1 MTDPSGEG
9 PLPERVLESRRLY
22 DGRIMSLRVDAVLM
36 PNGREATREIVEHA
50 PVVAVVPVD
59 ENGDVVMVRQFR
71 LATGDVMLEIP
82 AGLVDE
88 GEEIESAAQR
98 ELQEEIG
105 YRAGHLERLSG
116 FFVSPGFCTEFIHVF
131 LALGLEDS
139 DLDGDEDEDIVVE
152 RLPLAEAVRLVEE
165 GAIRDAK
172 SIVGILMARERLKG

>member
-9 PLPERVLESRRLY
+9 PQPERVLESRRLY
-22 DGRIMSLRVDAVLM
+22 DGRIMAVRLDTVAM

-50 PVVAVVPVD
+50 PVVAIVPVD
-59 ENGDVVMVRQFR
+59 ENGDVVMVRQYR
-71 LATGDVMLEIP
+71 LATGDVMLEVP

-88 GEEIESAAQR
+88 GEEIEVAAQR

-105 YRAGHLERLSG
+105 YRAGHLEPLSG

-131 LALGLEDS
+131 LALGLEVS
-139 DLDGDEDEDIVVE
+139 DLAADEDEDIVVE
-152 RLPLAEAVRLVEE
+152 RVPLAEAVQMVEE

-172 SIVGILMARERLKG
+172 SIVGILMARERLRG

>member
-1 MTDPSGEG
+1 
-9 PLPERVLESRRLY
+9 VLESRRLY
-22 DGRIMSLRVDAVLM
+22 DGRIMALRVDAVLM

-88 GEEIESAAQR
+88 GEEIEAAAQR

-116 FFVSPGFCTEFIHVF
+116 VFVSPGFCTEFIHVF
-131 LALGLEDS
+131 LALGLEES

-152 RLPLAEAVRLVEE
+152 RVPLAEAVRLVEE

>member
-1 MTDPSGEG
+1 MTGES
-9 PLPERVLESRRLY
+9 PLPERVLESRRPY
-22 DGRIMSLRVDAVLM
+22 EGRIMAVRVDRVAM
-36 PNGREATREIVEHA
+36 PDGREATREIVEHA

-59 ENGDVVMVRQFR
+59 ENGDVVMVKQYR

-88 GEEIESAAQR
+88 GEEIEAAAQR

-105 YRAGHLERLSG
+105 YRAGHLERLAS

-131 LALGLEDS
+131 LALGLEES
-139 DLDGDEDEDIVVE
+139 ALDGDEDEDIVVE
-152 RLPLAEAVRLVEE
+152 RVPLATAVKLVEE

-172 SIVGILMARERLKG
+172 SIVGIVMARERLAG